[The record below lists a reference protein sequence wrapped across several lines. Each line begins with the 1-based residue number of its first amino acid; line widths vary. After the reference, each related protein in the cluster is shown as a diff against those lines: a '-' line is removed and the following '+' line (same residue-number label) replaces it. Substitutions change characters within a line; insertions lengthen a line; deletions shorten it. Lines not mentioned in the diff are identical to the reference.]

1 VMNRKLL
8 CFSGIHRYV
17 ILRVDKSQAKI
28 LSDRHLSREGL
39 LSPFVNLSN
48 SDAVQALATTLI
60 FGLNFEEN
68 SVTRILLT
76 HDTLQVSGYFSYLL
90 NFHLKLSG
98 GHDGSEAHKVLLQGL
113 WDNEVVGLVR
123 FQGLELDIGDKLN
136 DAGGL

>member
-28 LSDRHLSREGL
+28 LSDRHLSGEGL
-39 LSPFVNLSN
+39 LSPLVNLSN
-48 SDAVQALATTLI
+48 SDAVHSLATLI

-90 NFHLKLSG
+90 NFHLNLSG
-98 GHDGSEAHKVLLQGL
+98 GHDGSEAHKVLLKGL
-113 WDNEVVGLVR
+113 WDNEVVGLVG
-123 FQGLELDIGDKLN
+123 FQGLELDIGDQLY

>member
-28 LSDRHLSREGL
+28 LSDGHFSGEGL

-48 SDAVQALATTLI
+48 SDAVHSLATLI

-90 NFHLKLSG
+90 NFHLKLGG
-98 GHDGSEAHKVLLQGL
+98 GHDGSEANKVLLKGL

-123 FQGLELDIGDKLN
+123 FQGLELDIGDKLY

>member
-1 VMNRKLL
+1 MMNRKLL

-48 SDAVQALATTLI
+48 SDAVQALATLV

-90 NFHLKLSG
+90 NFHLYLRG
-98 GHDGSEAHKVLLQGL
+98 GHDGSEAHKVLLKGL
-113 WDNEVVGLVR
+113 WDNEVVGLVG
-123 FQGLELDIGDKLN
+123 FQGLELDIGDQLY

>member
-1 VMNRKLL
+1 MMNRKLL

-28 LSDRHLSREGL
+28 LSDRHFRGEGL

-48 SDAVQALATTLI
+48 SDTVQALSTLV

-68 SVTRILLT
+68 SVTRILVT

-90 NFHLKLSG
+90 NFHLNLGG
-98 GHDGSEAHKVLLQGL
+98 GHDGSEAHKVLLKGL

-123 FQGLELDIGDKLN
+123 FEGLELDIGDQLY
-136 DAGGL
+136 DAWGL